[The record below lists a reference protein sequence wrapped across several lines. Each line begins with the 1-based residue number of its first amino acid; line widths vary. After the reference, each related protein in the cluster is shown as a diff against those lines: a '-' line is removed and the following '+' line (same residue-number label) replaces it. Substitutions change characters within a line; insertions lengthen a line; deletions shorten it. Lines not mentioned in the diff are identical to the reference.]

1 MLTIGQETTSI
12 APHFETRP
20 GKRRWLDRDR
30 NNMGQGDTSADEK
43 SSAAAPSSSKR
54 SAEEVEP

>member
-30 NNMGQGDTSADEK
+30 NNIGQADASVDGK
-43 SSAAAPSSSKR
+43 PLAAAPSVSKL